1 MNKIPMTSRTHTVAL
16 LLGAVTLCGC
26 LQDFDPPTV
35 IACPPTL
42 DFAPV
47 SNVLEQRCG
56 TIDCYGNIARP
67 LRIYGFR
74 GTRLY
79 DDVAQ
84 HVDDNAAEQAF
95 NFPGGRATTEA
106 ERLANHRSVCGL
118 EPEKTTLVTKGEL
131 EPEALLLMRKPLGLE
146 HHKGANLFIKG
157 GPGFICVESWLLG
170 ATDPDECT
178 LAVKNP

>member
-170 ATDPDECT
+170 APDPDECT